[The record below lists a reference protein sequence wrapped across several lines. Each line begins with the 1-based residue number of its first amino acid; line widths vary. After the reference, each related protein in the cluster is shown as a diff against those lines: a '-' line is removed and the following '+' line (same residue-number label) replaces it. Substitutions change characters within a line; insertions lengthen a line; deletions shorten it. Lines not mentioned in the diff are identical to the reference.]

1 MKTFGICTILLVVLL
16 LFVIYFIDCNKKKK
30 KRKES
35 YDNNH
40 DYDSIESFNNNNDE
54 NIDSFSNINNSR
66 GFNDATDNSGSIVQ
80 EKENNNEMNEI
91 IGNNNSLNNA
101 NNNYKKNR
109 ESSCFP
115 KNQLTAAELL
125 PQDNS
130 STWAQVNPTGSGTL
144 KDKNFLQAGH
154 HIGINTV
161 GQTLRNA
168 NMQLRSEPPNPQV
181 KVSPWLQTTIEPDMG
196 RKPMEI
202 GGCN

>member
-16 LFVIYFIDCNKKKK
+16 LFVIYFIDSNKKKK

-35 YDNNH
+35 YHNVYKDDN
-40 DYDSIESFNNNNDE
+40 IESFNNTTDE
-54 NIDSFSNINNSR
+54 NVDSFNNINNSR
-66 GFNDATDNSGSIVQ
+66 GFNDATNNSGSIIA
-80 EKENNNEMNEI
+80 EKENNNENEMNEI
-91 IGNNNSLNNA
+91 IGNNNV